1 MSADEHK
8 TVQADH
14 GRARQ
19 GIQDQIRAF
28 IDDWSKP
35 PEVRACRR
43 DGYCLMH
50 VLVFNLTEG
59 FIDTLCRRKSTD
71 VTTFDTVTLLVVV
84 L

>member
-1 MSADEHK
+1 MFVSMSLFVSVSVA
-8 TVQADH
+8 VAV
-14 GRARQ
+14 AV
-19 GIQDQIRAF
+19 
-28 IDDWSKP
+28 SVSVSVP